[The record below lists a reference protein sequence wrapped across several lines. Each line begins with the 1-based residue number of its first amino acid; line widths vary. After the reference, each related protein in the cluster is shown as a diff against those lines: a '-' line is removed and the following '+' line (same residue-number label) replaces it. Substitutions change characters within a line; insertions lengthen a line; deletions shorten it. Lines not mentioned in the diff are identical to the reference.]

1 MLGWIRRK
9 RRMPLLF
16 GFDTFFGRKHR
27 GAAGPSEPVE
37 DDSPLAALVGERL
50 AASQPGERAEA
61 CRHLMAMLQSSAR
74 QTPAADDGDDR
85 RTLDI
90 CASVINDLSRSLDEG
105 RLVFHTEPALVAYVE
120 RATHNRLKQLARA
133 QTAALP
139 AADSVVD
146 RSRQKGPIPRSRPP
160 EPATPPSPATGDVAG
175 AVLGTVGPRHLESA
189 NPAEIQSL
197 IEQMERLGP
206 RLDELAELNRRSA
219 QMAEMVGEH
228 LRHAESRTSALDAT
242 LGRMSEESGRQTQL
256 LETIQRHLEANGQ
269 TTARLHESL
278 GGVREALGQ
287 LAATNTRAHE
297 VLSELAA
304 TERPHPQPAPP
315 GRTSRW
321 ILAALAVSGAVSL
334 AALIVAALALW

>member
-1 MLGWIRRK
+1 
-9 RRMPLLF
+9 MPLPF
-16 GFDTFFGRKHR
+16 GFDTLFGRKHG
-27 GAAGPSEPVE
+27 GAVGPREPVE
-37 DDSPLAALVGERL
+37 DDSPLAVLVGERL

-61 CRHLMAMLQSSAR
+61 CRYLMAELQTSAR
-74 QTPAADDGDDR
+74 QMQAPADGDDR

-90 CASVINDLSRSLDEG
+90 CASVIHELSRNLDEG
-105 RLVFHTEPALVAYVE
+105 RLVFPTEPALVAYVE

-133 QTAALP
+133 QAAALP

-146 RSRQKGPIPRSRPP
+146 RPTPEGPIPRSRPP

-175 AVLGTVGPRHLESA
+175 AVLGTVGPRRLESA
-189 NPAEIQSL
+189 KPAEIQRL

-206 RLDELAELNRRSA
+206 RLDELAEVNRRSA

-242 LGRMSEESGRQTQL
+242 LGRMSEESGRQRQL

-278 GGVREALGQ
+278 GGVRAALGQ
-287 LAATNTRAHE
+287 LAATTTRAHE
-297 VLSELAA
+297 VLAELAA
-304 TERPHPQPAPP
+304 TEVPHPQPAPP

-321 ILAALAVSGAVSL
+321 ILAALALSGATSL
-334 AALIVAALALW
+334 AALIVAALALR

>member
-1 MLGWIRRK
+1 
-9 RRMPLLF
+9 MPLPF
-16 GFDTFFGRKHR
+16 GFDTLFGRKHG
-27 GAAGPSEPVE
+27 GAVGPREPVE

-61 CRHLMAMLQSSAR
+61 CRYLMAQLQTSAR
-74 QTPAADDGDDR
+74 QMQAPADGDDR

-90 CASVINDLSRSLDEG
+90 CASVIHELSRNLDEG
-105 RLVFHTEPALVAYVE
+105 RLVFPTEPALVAYVE

-133 QTAALP
+133 QAAALP
-139 AADSVVD
+139 AADSAVD
-146 RSRQKGPIPRSRPP
+146 RPTPEGPIPRSRPP

-189 NPAEIQSL
+189 KPAEIQSL

-206 RLDELAELNRRSA
+206 RLDELAEVNRRTA
-219 QMAEMVGEH
+219 QMAQTVGEH

-278 GGVREALGQ
+278 GGVRAALGQ
-287 LAATNTRAHE
+287 LAATTTRAHE
-297 VLSELAA
+297 VLAELAA
-304 TERPHPQPAPP
+304 TEVPHPQPAPP

-321 ILAALAVSGAVSL
+321 ILAALALSGATSL

>member
-1 MLGWIRRK
+1 
-9 RRMPLLF
+9 MPLPF
-16 GFDTFFGRKHR
+16 GFDTLFGRKHG
-27 GAAGPSEPVE
+27 GAVGPREPVE

-61 CRHLMAMLQSSAR
+61 CRYLMAELQTSAR
-74 QTPAADDGDDR
+74 QMQAPADGDDR

-90 CASVINDLSRSLDEG
+90 CASVIHELSRNLDEG
-105 RLVFHTEPALVAYVE
+105 RLVFPTEPALVAYVE

-133 QTAALP
+133 QAAALP
-139 AADSVVD
+139 AADSAVD
-146 RSRQKGPIPRSRPP
+146 QPTPEGPIPRSRPP

-175 AVLGTVGPRHLESA
+175 AVLGTVGPRRLESA
-189 NPAEIQSL
+189 KPAEIQRL

-206 RLDELAELNRRSA
+206 RLDELAEVNRRSA

-256 LETIQRHLEANGQ
+256 LETVQRHLEANGQ

-278 GGVREALGQ
+278 GGVRTALGQ

-297 VLSELAA
+297 VLSELGSIQL
-304 TERPHPQPAPP
+304 PQSHPARTAP
-315 GRTSRW
+315 TSRW
-321 ILAALAVSGAVSL
+321 ILAALALSGATSL
-334 AALIVAALALW
+334 AALIVAALALR